1 MSFDNSKVIATKG
14 YLIGSA
20 DAIRR
25 KLGTSDTITLP
36 NFESAI
42 DSIHSGG
49 GEPYIPREQIVC
61 DFDFTSNTPYYD
73 SVRQSSVQTP
83 SGVIASSDGIELTTK
98 NSYVPTYKGLSKGE
112 FYKIELEFGNYNIDT
127 SAVEDTSAILNFST
141 VNPQNEQ
148 GSICWRKNVSA
159 WACYTTN
166 GWNNFP
172 SSYGIDAFKNKK
184 IIVLF
189 NCRYTDGEFV
199 PIADADL
206 HEYHNINIYDEDMN
220 YIIGNIVPNSEY
232 VQAIGIGGCNGY
244 SCKGMVVKSLKVYN
258 LNLYTDPSQDI
269 IQPITITAN
278 GTYTANGNTVAGYS
292 PITVNVP
299 PTKVLISEFDF
310 KSNSPWYDIVKKGN
324 LGTLMHYGTATQG
337 VGLEFMTTGQRV
349 RTGTIFDYC
358 GVYEMEVKFGTFN
371 KENAPSTGNNFLLCF
386 SRNNYSAMLCFKNY
400 NSETGL
406 GDWWIHDQSGNNIY
420 LDDVHEPY
428 FFENKTLKILFGA
441 KLVDGELVRDFNR
454 IYYYIDDVQLN
465 ANGAVVAGDVDN
477 SIGVVHLG
485 DRQSAT
491 FKGAVFEGFKIWQY
505 FDKYETP
512 ASLMMAVPE
521 EAEEVKTEIVK
532 DEKSIEEVVEK
543 TKEDEEI
550 TKKESE
556 N

>member
-1 MSFDNSKVIATKG
+1 MTDYI
-14 YLIGSA
+14 IHGSTLTDIA
-20 DAIRR
+20 DAIRT
-25 KLGTSDTITLP
+25 KNPDISGL
-36 NFESAI
+36 I
-42 DSIHSGG
+42 DPADMKANILSIPSGS
-49 GEPYIPREQIVC
+49 GEPYFPKESLISE
-61 DFDFTSNTPYYD
+61 FDFIYDYENNKNITYDKIKDDTLVGDFLVSNMQLTANGLLNLGGRFNTGIVPDNDIPLKIVIKFGTFDRSYSLGEYNFIVNFCWDTPD
-73 SVRQSSVQTP
+73 SLAHILWRNEEDRYGLGGDINHHPVRYEN
-83 SGVIASSDGIELTTK
+83 SDPYFFE
-98 NSYVPTYKGLSKGE
+98 
-112 FYKIELEFGNYNIDT
+112 
-127 SAVEDTSAILNFST
+127 
-141 VNPQNEQ
+141 
-148 GSICWRKNVSA
+148 
-159 WACYTTN
+159 
-166 GWNNFP
+166 
-172 SSYGIDAFKNKK
+172 NKK
-184 IIVLF
+184 IIFLWNCVLR
-189 NCRYTDGEFV
+189 NGQITQYDNGQKVKNRLSIYLEDGTVISEA
-199 PIADADL
+199 PYL
-206 HEYHNINIYDEDMN
+206 SYHNKDYFPALILGADDYQYRGAVYED
-220 YIIGNIVPNSEY
+220 V
-232 VQAIGIGGCNGY
+232 
-244 SCKGMVVKSLKVYN
+244 KVYA
-258 LNLYTDPSQDI
+258 LNLEVDPSQDI
-269 IQPITITAN
+269 IQPLNITQNGTYEAN
-278 GTYTANGNTVAGYS
+278 GTTIAGYS

-465 ANGAVVAGDVDN
+465 ANGATVAGDVDN

-505 FDKYETP
+505 FDKY
-512 ASLMMAVPE
+512 
-521 EAEEVKTEIVK
+521 
-532 DEKSIEEVVEK
+532 
-543 TKEDEEI
+543 
-550 TKKESE
+550 
-556 N
+556 